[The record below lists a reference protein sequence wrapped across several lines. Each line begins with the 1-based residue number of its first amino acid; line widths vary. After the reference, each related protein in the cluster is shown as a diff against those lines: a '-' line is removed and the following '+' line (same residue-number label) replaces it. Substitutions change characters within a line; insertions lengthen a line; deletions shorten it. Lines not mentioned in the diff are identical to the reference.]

1 MQLHQPQPVQT
12 STSSPTYDLP
22 SAALQSAHPGAVPPL
37 TRNVSAPA
45 ESPGRRMRRLRLAAG
60 ISVREMA
67 QQLGVS
73 RSTIQRYEANTTVP
87 KTGVLTTIAKILGTT
102 IEWLLAGEKK
112 SETVCCQVSEKNQYQ
127 LQKKLRTFFDRL
139 ERADLT
145 PVDEAV
151 LCQTLGYIIEIF
163 GGLAGNWSEADS
175 ELREMHISRE
185 TPSQNGAMRGA
196 AVNELFRRK
205 MARNMESIRKI
216 AESLPFLWGE
226 NADQYLQAMRRAA
239 SGEGF
244 VPGKSGSVRRRGKRW
259 YYRFY
264 LSNGHGKPVQREFAG
279 GTSRE
284 EAEEHLRRAVYEYKN
299 GLRPEGRRMKLGELL
314 ELWLGEVRKSNRSNG
329 TLMLYQNI
337 VGRVCKDTIASR
349 GLREI
354 TTADLQNYLDR
365 LSREETGRGG
375 KRLSAGYLRIY
386 RAVLQGAFKYAV
398 FPGRLLSVSPMENVT
413 LVLPKEGFMGLDTD
427 TAEKTLSHEQFT
439 ALCQVLASSP
449 VLLPVEI
456 AYYTGLRVGEACGLS
471 WEDINMERRILTVRK
486 SLRYN
491 GATHRMELST
501 PKSGKARTVL
511 FGEKLHKILC
521 DAGKTDLP
529 LQNYCTL
536 LTEDGR
542 EHYVVTTHPAE
553 TTGMQPVNF
562 VCRQKDGTM
571 VSPDL
576 VEKTC
581 RRAAQAAGI
590 PSFHFHMLRHTYTTN
605 LLRGGASP
613 RDVQE
618 LLGHAEL
625 STTMNVYAHSN
636 EEEKRRAACLLDQLD
651 GIPGDYEKNNQNISE
666 TV

>member
-1 MQLHQPQPVQT
+1 MHPHQPKPVQT
-12 STSSPTYDLP
+12 PTPLSFNDP
-22 SAALQSAHPGAVPPL
+22 SAAMPSARAIAMPPNRGVSRQSEI
-37 TRNVSAPA
+37 T
-45 ESPGRRMRRLRLAAG
+45 GRRIRRLRLALG
-60 ISVREMA
+60 ISVGEMA

-73 RSTIQRYEANTTVP
+73 RSTIHRYESGTTLP
-87 KTGVLTTIAKILGTT
+87 KTGLLVTIAKILGTT
-102 IEWLLAGEKK
+102 KEQLLGGERK
-112 SETVCCQVSEKNQYQ
+112 SNVTDTMQGAENKHTL
-127 LQKKLRTFFDRL
+127 LQKKLRGFIDRL
-139 ERADLT
+139 ERADLA
-145 PVDEAV
+145 PADEAV
-151 LCQTLGYIIEIF
+151 LCQTLGYVIELF
-163 GGLAGNWSEADS
+163 GGIAGNWSEADR
-175 ELREMHISRE
+175 ELRLMHISQE
-185 TPSQNGAMRGA
+185 MPAEIQTVQNA

-205 MARNMESIRKI
+205 MAHNMEGIRKI
-216 AESLPFLWGE
+216 AECLPFLWGE
-226 NADQYLQAMRRAA
+226 NAGGYLQAMRRAV

-244 VPGKSGSVRRRGKRW
+244 MPGKSGSVRRRGRRW

-264 LSNGHGKPVQREFAG
+264 LSGSHGKPVQREFAG
-279 GTSRE
+279 GDSRE

-314 ELWLGEVRKSNRSNG
+314 ELWLGEVRRSNRSNG

-337 VGRVCKDTIASR
+337 VGRVCKDTIASCC
-349 GLREI
+349 LREI
-354 TTADLQNYLDR
+354 TTADLQSYLDR

-398 FPGRLLSVSPMENVT
+398 FPARLLSVSPMENVT
-413 LVLPKEGFMGLDTD
+413 LVLPKERLMEIDTEISD
-427 TAEKTLSHEQFT
+427 KTLSHEQFT
-439 ALCQVLASSP
+439 ALCRALSDSP

-456 AYYTGLRVGEACGLS
+456 AYYTGLRVGEACALC
-471 WEDINMERRILTVRK
+471 WEDVNMERKVLTVRK

-501 PKSGKARTVL
+501 PKSGKARTVV
-511 FGEKLHKILC
+511 FGEKLHKILRN
-521 DAGKTDLP
+521 AGDTDLP

-542 EHYVVTTHPAE
+542 EHYVVTTHPAK
-553 TTGMQPVNF
+553 TPGRQPVNF
-562 VCRQKDGTM
+562 VCVQKDGTM

-581 RRAAQAAGI
+581 RRAAKAAGI
-590 PSFHFHMLRHTYTTN
+590 PAFHFHLLRHTYTTN

-651 GIPGDYEKNNQNISE
+651 SIEGEAEKNIQNISE

>member
-1 MQLHQPQPVQT
+1 MNHYQSESAHTSTPSLIPEMPAEPPQPSRSGSGILPG
-12 STSSPTYDLP
+12 STTASEEPVGL
-22 SAALQSAHPGAVPPL
+22 
-37 TRNVSAPA
+37 RI
-45 ESPGRRMRRLRLAAG
+45 RRMRLAAG

-67 QQLGVS
+67 QRLGVS
-73 RSTIQRYEANTTVP
+73 RSTVQRYESRETIP
-87 KTGVLTTIAKILGTT
+87 KKGILLAIAEILGTNVD
-102 IEWLLAGEKK
+102 WLLYSKKK
-112 SETVCCQVSEKNQYQ
+112 SGAAVRQEDNGVQ
-127 LQKKLRTFFDRL
+127 LQLQEKLRGFIDRL
-139 ERADLT
+139 NRADLS
-145 PVDEAV
+145 PNDEAS
-151 LCQTLGYIIEIF
+151 LCQALGYLIDIF
-163 GGLAGNWSEADS
+163 GGIAGNWSEADR
-175 ELREMHISRE
+175 ELRVMNIRPEVSAQDSAVR
-185 TPSQNGAMRGA
+185 NA
-196 AVNELFRRK
+196 AINELFRRK
-205 MARNMESIRKI
+205 MTRNTENIRKI
-216 AESLPFLWGE
+216 AECLPFLWGE
-226 NADQYLQAMRRAA
+226 NAQSYLEAMRHAA
-239 SGEGF
+239 SGDGF
-244 VPGKSGSVRRRGKRW
+244 IRGRTGSLRRRGGRW

-264 LSNGHGKPVQREFAG
+264 LVGDQGKPVQREFAG
-279 GTSRE
+279 GDSRE
-284 EAEEHLRRAVYEYKN
+284 EAEEHLRRAIFEYKN

-314 ELWLGEVRKSNRSNG
+314 ELWLGEVRKSSRSNG

-337 VGRVCKDTIASR
+337 VGRICRESIASR

-354 TTADLQNYLDR
+354 TAADLQGFFDR

-386 RAVLQGAFKYAV
+386 RAVLQGAFRYAV
-398 FPGRLLSVSPMENVT
+398 FPARLLSVSPMENVT
-413 LVLPKEGFMGLDTD
+413 ISLQHDTNLLGIK
-427 TAEKTLSHEQFT
+427 AEEAQKTLSHEQFS
-439 ALCQVLASSP
+439 ALCQALAASP

-456 AYYTGLRVGEACGLS
+456 AYYTGLRVGEACGLC

-511 FGEKLHKILC
+511 FGEKLHNILQN
-521 DAGKTDLP
+521 AGRTGFP

-542 EHYVVTTHPAE
+542 QHYVVTTHPAGTE
-553 TTGMQPVNF
+553 QMQPVNF
-562 VCRQKDGTM
+562 VCRQKDGSM

-590 PSFHFHMLRHTYTTN
+590 PSFHFHLPRHTYTTN

-636 EEEKRRAACLLDQLD
+636 EEEKRRAACLLDQL
-651 GIPGDYEKNNQNISE
+651 GSMPGDEEKNNQNLSE

>member
-1 MQLHQPQPVQT
+1 MQLHQSQPIQS
-12 STSSPTYDLP
+12 STSAASCNFP
-22 SAALQSAHPGAVPPL
+22 SAALPPARSIAAAPH
-37 TRNVSAPA
+37 TRSISVPA

-87 KTGVLTTIAKILGTT
+87 KTGVLTAIAGILGTT
-102 IEWLLAGEKK
+102 AEWLTAGEKK
-112 SETVCCQVSEKNQYQ
+112 DVGMCMQACEKDQYL

-139 ERADLT
+139 ERAGLT

-175 ELREMHISRE
+175 ELRRLSISRE
-185 TPSQNGAMRGA
+185 TPIPDEAVRSA

-216 AESLPFLWGE
+216 AESLPLLWGE

-244 VPGKSGSVRRRGKRW
+244 IPGKNGSVRRRGRRW

-284 EAEEHLRRAVYEYKN
+284 EAEESLRRAVYEYKN
-299 GLRPEGRRMKLGELL
+299 GLRPEGRRMKVGELL
-314 ELWLGEVRKSNRSNG
+314 ELWLSEVRKSNRSNG

-337 VGRVCKDTIASR
+337 VGRVCKDTIAAL

-365 LSREETGRGG
+365 LSREGTGRGG

-386 RAVLQGAFKYAV
+386 RAVLQGAFKFAV
-398 FPGRLLSVSPMENVT
+398 FPGQLLSVSPMENVT
-413 LVLPKEGFMGLDTD
+413 LALPKEGLRELDT
-427 TAEKTLSHEQFT
+427 APSEKALRHEQFA
-439 ALCQVLASSP
+439 ALCQALASSP
-449 VLLPVEI
+449 VLLPVQI
-456 AYYTGLRVGEACGLS
+456 AYYTGLRVGEVCGLS
-471 WEDINMERRILTVRK
+471 WEDIDMERRCLTVRK

-501 PKSGKARTVL
+501 PKSGKARMVL

-521 DAGKTDLP
+521 NAGDTGLS

-590 PSFHFHMLRHTYTTN
+590 PFFHFHLLRHTYTTN

-636 EEEKRRAACLLDQLD
+636 DEEKRRAACLLDQLD
-651 GIPGDYEKNNQNISE
+651 GPPKDSEKNNQNISE
-666 TV
+666 PV

>member
-1 MQLHQPQPVQT
+1 MHCYQPEPVQT
-12 STSSPTYDLP
+12 PTPLSFNDP
-22 SAALQSAHPGAVPPL
+22 SAAMPPARVMTAPPPDRGEYRQSEW
-37 TRNVSAPA
+37 T
-45 ESPGRRMRRLRLAAG
+45 GRRIRRLRLALG
-60 ISVREMA
+60 ISVNEMA

-73 RSTIQRYEANTTVP
+73 RSTIHRYESGVTLP
-87 KTGVLTTIAKILGTT
+87 KTGVLVTIAKILGTT
-102 IEWLLAGEKK
+102 KEQLLGGERKNDTAGLLEDGENKH
-112 SETVCCQVSEKNQYQ
+112 TL
-127 LQKKLRTFFDRL
+127 LQKKLGIFLDRL

-145 PVDEAV
+145 PGDEAV
-151 LCQTLGYIIEIF
+151 LCQTLGYLLELF
-163 GGLAGNWSEADS
+163 GGIAGNWSEADR
-175 ELREMHISRE
+175 ELRLMHIPRE
-185 TPSQNGAMRGA
+185 MSAEIQTVQNA

-205 MARNMESIRKI
+205 MARNMESIRKLT
-216 AESLPFLWGE
+216 ECLPFLWGE
-226 NADQYLQAMRRAA
+226 NAGDYLQAMRRAV

-244 VPGKSGSVRRRGKRW
+244 IPGKSGSVRRRGRRW

-264 LSNGHGKPVQREFAG
+264 LSGGHGKPVQREFAG
-279 GTSRE
+279 GVSRE

-299 GLRPEGRRMKLGELL
+299 GLRPEGKKMKLGELL
-314 ELWLGEVRKSNRSNG
+314 ELWLLEVRRSNRSNG

-354 TTADLQNYLDR
+354 TAEELQNYLER

-398 FPGRLLSVSPMENVT
+398 FPARLLSVSPMENVT
-413 LVLPKEGFMGLDTD
+413 LILPKDGLMEIDTKAAD
-427 TAEKTLSHEQFT
+427 KTLSHEQFT
-439 ALCQVLASSP
+439 ALCRALSDSP

-456 AYYTGLRVGEACGLS
+456 AYYTGLRVGEACALC
-471 WEDINMERRILTVRK
+471 WEDVNMERRVITVCK

-511 FGEKLHKILC
+511 FGEKLHKILRN
-521 DAGKTDLP
+521 AGATELP

-542 EHYVVTTHPAE
+542 EHYVVTTHPAK
-553 TTGMQPVNF
+553 TPDKQPVNF
-562 VCRQKDGTM
+562 VCVQKDGTM

-581 RRAAQAAGI
+581 RRAAKAAGI
-590 PSFHFHMLRHTYTTN
+590 PAFHFHLLRHTYTTN

-618 LLGHAEL
+618 LLGHSEL

-651 GIPGDYEKNNQNISE
+651 NIEGEDEKNMQNISE

>member
-1 MQLHQPQPVQT
+1 MNRYQSEPAHLSTPCPAAEKSAASLQQQPVG
-12 STSSPTYDLP
+12 L
-22 SAALQSAHPGAVPPL
+22 
-37 TRNVSAPA
+37 RI
-45 ESPGRRMRRLRLAAG
+45 RKIRLAAG

-67 QQLGVS
+67 QRLGVS
-73 RSTIQRYEANTTVP
+73 RSTIQRYESRKTLP
-87 KTGVLTTIAKILGTT
+87 KKGTLTAIAEILGTDVDR
-102 IEWLLAGEKK
+102 LLDD
-112 SETVCCQVSEKNQYQ
+112 
-127 LQKKLRTFFDRL
+127 QKKGSTAMPAKHQILLQDKLRGFIDRL
-139 ERADLT
+139 DRADLS
-145 PVDEAV
+145 PNNEAA
-151 LCQTLGYIIEIF
+151 LCQALGYLIDIF
-163 GGLAGNWSEADS
+163 GGIAGNWSEADR
-175 ELREMHISRE
+175 ELRTMNVSSDLSAQDNAVR
-185 TPSQNGAMRGA
+185 NA
-196 AVNELFRRK
+196 AINELFRRK
-205 MARNMESIRKI
+205 MTRNTENIRKI
-216 AESLPFLWGE
+216 AECLPFLWGE
-226 NADQYLQAMRRAA
+226 KAESCLEAMRRAA

-244 VPGKSGSVRRRGKRW
+244 IPGRTGSLRRRGGRW

-264 LSNGHGKPVQREFAG
+264 LAGEHGKPVQREFAG
-279 GTSRE
+279 GESRE
-284 EAEEHLRRAVYEYKN
+284 EAEEHLRRAVFEYKN
-299 GLRPEGRRMKLGELL
+299 GLRPEGRRMKLKELL
-314 ELWLGEVRKSNRSNG
+314 EMWLEEVRKSNRSNG

-337 VGRVCKDTIASR
+337 AGRIGQDPIAVR

-354 TTADLQNYLDR
+354 TAADLQNYFDR

-386 RAVLQGAFKYAV
+386 RAVLQGAFRYAV

-413 LVLPKEGFMGLDTD
+413 LSLQGNTGLLGM
-427 TAEKTLSHEQFT
+427 TAEDPQKTLSHQQYT
-439 ALCQVLASSP
+439 ALCQALAESP

-501 PKSGKARTVL
+501 PKNGKARKVL
-511 FGEKLHKILC
+511 FGEKLHNILQN
-521 DAGKTDLP
+521 AGRTGFP

-536 LTEDGR
+536 LTENGR
-542 EHYVVTTHPAE
+542 QHYVVTTQPADSE
-553 TTGMQPVNF
+553 QMQPVNF

-590 PSFHFHMLRHTYTTN
+590 PAFHFHLLRHTYTTN

-651 GIPGDYEKNNQNISE
+651 GIPGEKEKYIQNLSE

>member
-1 MQLHQPQPVQT
+1 MNRYQSEPAHPSTPCPVAEI
-12 STSSPTYDLP
+12 
-22 SAALQSAHPGAVPPL
+22 SAALPRQADEGQPL
-37 TRNVSAPA
+37 GLRI
-45 ESPGRRMRRLRLAAG
+45 RKIRLAAG

-67 QQLGVS
+67 QRLGVS
-73 RSTIQRYEANTTVP
+73 RSTVQRYEARKTLP
-87 KTGVLTTIAKILGTT
+87 KRGTLVAIAEILG
-102 IEWLLAGEKK
+102 IDVNMLLGD
-112 SETVCCQVSEKNQYQ
+112 
-127 LQKKLRTFFDRL
+127 QKKGGSAIPAKHQALLQDKLHGFIDRL
-139 ERADLT
+139 DRADLS
-145 PVDEAV
+145 PNNEAA
-151 LCQTLGYIIEIF
+151 LCQALGYLIDIF
-163 GGLAGNWSEADS
+163 GGIAGNWSEADR
-175 ELREMHISRE
+175 ELRTMNVLPELSAQDNAVR
-185 TPSQNGAMRGA
+185 NA
-196 AVNELFRRK
+196 AINELFRRK
-205 MARNMESIRKI
+205 MTHNTENIRKI
-216 AESLPFLWGE
+216 AECLPFLWGE
-226 NADQYLQAMRRAA
+226 EAESCLEAMRRAA

-244 VPGKSGSVRRRGKRW
+244 IPGRTGSLRRRGGRW

-264 LSNGHGKPVQREFAG
+264 LAGEHGKPVQREFAG
-279 GTSRE
+279 GESRE
-284 EAEEHLRRAVYEYKN
+284 EAEEHLRRAVFEYKN
-299 GLRPEGRRMKLGELL
+299 GLRPEGRRMKLKELL
-314 ELWLGEVRKSNRSNG
+314 ERWLEEVRKSSRSNG

-337 VGRVCKDTIASR
+337 SGRICQDPIAGR
-349 GLREI
+349 ALREI
-354 TTADLQNYLDR
+354 TAADLQSYFDR

-386 RAVLQGAFKYAV
+386 RAVLQGAFRYAV

-413 LVLPKEGFMGLDTD
+413 LSPQGNTGLIGM
-427 TAEKTLSHEQFT
+427 TAEDPQKTLSHQQYT
-439 ALCQVLASSP
+439 ALCQALAASP

-501 PKSGKARTVL
+501 PKNGKARTVL
-511 FGEKLHKILC
+511 FGEKLHNILQN
-521 DAGKTDLP
+521 AGRTGFP

-536 LTEDGR
+536 LTENGR
-542 EHYVVTTHPAE
+542 QHYVVTTQPADS
-553 TTGMQPVNF
+553 GQMQPVNF

-590 PSFHFHMLRHTYTTN
+590 PAFHFHMLRHTYTTN

>member
-1 MQLHQPQPVQT
+1 MNRYQSEPAHPSTPCPVAEI
-12 STSSPTYDLP
+12 
-22 SAALQSAHPGAVPPL
+22 SAALPRQADEGQPL
-37 TRNVSAPA
+37 GLRI
-45 ESPGRRMRRLRLAAG
+45 RKIRLAAG

-67 QQLGVS
+67 QRLGVS
-73 RSTIQRYEANTTVP
+73 RSTVQRYEARKTLP
-87 KTGVLTTIAKILGTT
+87 KRGTLVAIAEILG
-102 IEWLLAGEKK
+102 IDIDMLLGD
-112 SETVCCQVSEKNQYQ
+112 
-127 LQKKLRTFFDRL
+127 QKKGGSAIPAKHQALLQDKLHGFIDRL
-139 ERADLT
+139 DRADLS
-145 PVDEAV
+145 PNNEAA
-151 LCQTLGYIIEIF
+151 LCQALGYLIDIF
-163 GGLAGNWSEADS
+163 GGIAGNWSEADR
-175 ELREMHISRE
+175 ELRTMNVLPELSAQDNAVR
-185 TPSQNGAMRGA
+185 NA
-196 AVNELFRRK
+196 AINELFRRK
-205 MARNMESIRKI
+205 MTRNTENIRKI
-216 AESLPFLWGE
+216 AECLPFLWGE
-226 NADQYLQAMRRAA
+226 EAESCLEAMRRAA

-244 VPGKSGSVRRRGKRW
+244 IPGRTGSLRRRGGRW

-264 LSNGHGKPVQREFAG
+264 LAGEHGKPVQREFAG
-279 GTSRE
+279 GESRE
-284 EAEEHLRRAVYEYKN
+284 EAEEHLRRAVFEYKN
-299 GLRPEGRRMKLGELL
+299 GLRPEGRRMKLKELL
-314 ELWLGEVRKSNRSNG
+314 ERWLEEVRKSSRSNG

-337 VGRVCKDTIASR
+337 SGRICQDPIAGR
-349 GLREI
+349 ALREI
-354 TTADLQNYLDR
+354 TAADLQGYFDR

-386 RAVLQGAFKYAV
+386 RAVLQGAFRYAV

-413 LVLPKEGFMGLDTD
+413 LSPQGNTGLIGM
-427 TAEKTLSHEQFT
+427 TAEDPQKTLSHQQYT
-439 ALCQVLASSP
+439 ALCQALAASP

-501 PKSGKARTVL
+501 PKNGKARTVL
-511 FGEKLHKILC
+511 FGEKLHNILQN
-521 DAGKTDLP
+521 AGRTGFP

-536 LTEDGR
+536 LTENGR
-542 EHYVVTTHPAE
+542 QHYVVTTQPADS
-553 TTGMQPVNF
+553 GQMQPVNF

-590 PSFHFHMLRHTYTTN
+590 PAFHFHLLRHTYTTN

-625 STTMNVYAHSN
+625 ATTMNVYAHSN

-651 GIPGDYEKNNQNISE
+651 GVPGDEEKYIQNLSE

>member
-1 MQLHQPQPVQT
+1 M
-12 STSSPTYDLP
+12 
-22 SAALQSAHPGAVPPL
+22 
-37 TRNVSAPA
+37 
-45 ESPGRRMRRLRLAAG
+45 
-60 ISVREMA
+60 
-67 QQLGVS
+67 
-73 RSTIQRYEANTTVP
+73 
-87 KTGVLTTIAKILGTT
+87 
-102 IEWLLAGEKK
+102 
-112 SETVCCQVSEKNQYQ
+112 
-127 LQKKLRTFFDRL
+127 
-139 ERADLT
+139 
-145 PVDEAV
+145 
-151 LCQTLGYIIEIF
+151 
-163 GGLAGNWSEADS
+163 
-175 ELREMHISRE
+175 
-185 TPSQNGAMRGA
+185 
-196 AVNELFRRK
+196 
-205 MARNMESIRKI
+205 
-216 AESLPFLWGE
+216 
-226 NADQYLQAMRRAA
+226 
-239 SGEGF
+239 
-244 VPGKSGSVRRRGKRW
+244 
-259 YYRFY
+259 
-264 LSNGHGKPVQREFAG
+264 QREFAG

-284 EAEEHLRRAVYEYKN
+284 EAEEPLRRAVYEYKN

-521 DAGKTDLP
+521 DAGKADLP

>member
-1 MQLHQPQPVQT
+1 
-12 STSSPTYDLP
+12 
-22 SAALQSAHPGAVPPL
+22 
-37 TRNVSAPA
+37 
-45 ESPGRRMRRLRLAAG
+45 
-60 ISVREMA
+60 
-67 QQLGVS
+67 
-73 RSTIQRYEANTTVP
+73 
-87 KTGVLTTIAKILGTT
+87 
-102 IEWLLAGEKK
+102 
-112 SETVCCQVSEKNQYQ
+112 
-127 LQKKLRTFFDRL
+127 
-139 ERADLT
+139 
-145 PVDEAV
+145 
-151 LCQTLGYIIEIF
+151 
-163 GGLAGNWSEADS
+163 
-175 ELREMHISRE
+175 
-185 TPSQNGAMRGA
+185 
-196 AVNELFRRK
+196 
-205 MARNMESIRKI
+205 
-216 AESLPFLWGE
+216 
-226 NADQYLQAMRRAA
+226 
-239 SGEGF
+239 
-244 VPGKSGSVRRRGKRW
+244 
-259 YYRFY
+259 
-264 LSNGHGKPVQREFAG
+264 
-279 GTSRE
+279 
-284 EAEEHLRRAVYEYKN
+284 
-299 GLRPEGRRMKLGELL
+299 MKLGELL

-439 ALCQVLASSP
+439 ALCQALASSP

-553 TTGMQPVNF
+553 TAGMQPVNF